1 MHELVPRRLLP
12 RRSSR
17 MAMVCAIASTVAA
30 LGLLACGSSSG
41 GAISSGTGG
50 GVDGGVGG
58 DSGSLAVEAS
68 VGCLTCNDDDG
79 SAGDGGSAT
88 WTPPANFV
96 PTNLGGYALG
106 PSLLDGGAGAMVP
119 SNDGSHCSVVVGV
132 VRDFKYLNDPGGGHP
147 DFGTFHGN
155 APTTGLM
162 LTPIGS
168 SSKPAYAGHCDTGNP
183 DLSNGAECPYGQQ
196 LTTQANFTQWYS
208 YAAGVNLPYLVYLQ
222 FVPNGSVY
230 TFEADGSIGYFPL
243 DDAGWGNNYD
253 NHNFGFTTELHL
265 TFQYKGGETFTF
277 DGDDDVW
284 VYIGG
289 KLVVDLGGTHP
300 SATGS
305 VQLDSLGL
313 QPGSQYPLDIF
324 NAERQVNQSDFRVDT
339 DLAFT
344 SCGTVG
350 PSQ

>member
-1 MHELVPRRLLP
+1 VF
-12 RRSSR
+12 
-17 MAMVCAIASTVAA
+17 AIATTFAA
-30 LGLLACGSSSG
+30 LGLLACGSSTSG
-41 GAISSGTGG
+41 GGASGG
-50 GVDGGVGG
+50 GG
-58 DSGSLAVEAS
+58 SGSGSGGLAGDAS
-68 VGCLTCNDDDG
+68 VGCFACGEDGG
-79 SAGDGGSAT
+79 SAGDGGSGT
-88 WTPPANFV
+88 WTPPPNFV
-96 PTNLGGYALG
+96 STTFGGYALG
-106 PSLLDGGAGAMVP
+106 PSLLDGGAGATAP
-119 SNDGSHCSVVVGV
+119 TNDGSHCSVVVGV
-132 VRDFKYLNDPGGGHP
+132 VRDFKYLDDPGGGHP

-155 APTTGLM
+155 GPTTGLM
-162 LTPIGS
+162 LAPIGS
-168 SSKPAYAGHCDTGNP
+168 SSKPAYAGHCDDNNP
-183 DLSNGAECPYGQQ
+183 DLSNGTECPWGQQ
-196 LTTQANFTQWYS
+196 LTTQANFAQWYS

-243 DDAGWGNNYD
+243 DNAGWGNNYD

-284 VYIGG
+284 VYIDG

-300 SATGS
+300 SATAS

-313 QPGSQYPLDIF
+313 QHGGQYPLDIF
-324 NAERQVNQSDFRVDT
+324 NAERQITQSDFRVDT